1 MEVDWEMEKKKIVIL
16 EPLGVPQER
25 LLEMMREKLGDR
37 VELIACADRAED
49 VPALIE
55 RSRDA
60 DAVVLSNFP
69 YRREVIEHCPSLKL
83 ICVAFTGVDHVD
95 LAYCRERGIT
105 VCNCAGYS
113 TAAVADLVFGLLIG
127 LYRRIA
133 ACDLAVRSGGTKNGL
148 VGPELE
154 GKRFGVV
161 GTGAI
166 GSRVAA
172 IANAFG
178 CEVYAYSRTRKEL
191 PGVCYVDLDTL
202 FSTCD
207 VVSLHLPQTEQT
219 KGMVDARLIG
229 LMKPEADL
237 INTARGPIVDS
248 AALADALKAGR
259 IAGAG
264 VDVFEMEPPVPQDHP
279 LFGAP
284 NLLATPHV
292 AFATHESMVKR
303 AAIVAENIRAWL
315 DGAPQ
320 NLV

>member
-1 MEVDWEMEKKKIVIL
+1 M
-16 EPLGVPQER
+16 PQER

-95 LAYCRERGIT
+95 LAYCRERGIA

-229 LMKPEADL
+229 LMKPEAVL

>member
-1 MEVDWEMEKKKIVIL
+1 M
-16 EPLGVPQER
+16 PQER
-25 LLEMMREKLGDR
+25 LLEMMREKVGDR

-95 LAYCRERGIT
+95 LAYCRERGIA

-127 LYRRIA
+127 LYRRIT

-229 LMKPEADL
+229 LMKPEAVL

>member
-1 MEVDWEMEKKKIVIL
+1 M
-16 EPLGVPQER
+16 
-25 LLEMMREKLGDR
+25 
-37 VELIACADRAED
+37 
-49 VPALIE
+49 
-55 RSRDA
+55 
-60 DAVVLSNFP
+60 
-69 YRREVIEHCPSLKL
+69 
-83 ICVAFTGVDHVD
+83 
-95 LAYCRERGIT
+95 
-105 VCNCAGYS
+105 
-113 TAAVADLVFGLLIG
+113 
-127 LYRRIA
+127 
-133 ACDLAVRSGGTKNGL
+133 
-148 VGPELE
+148 
-154 GKRFGVV
+154 
-161 GTGAI
+161 
-166 GSRVAA
+166 
-172 IANAFG
+172 
-178 CEVYAYSRTRKEL
+178 
-191 PGVCYVDLDTL
+191 DLDTL

-229 LMKPEADL
+229 LMKPEAVL

-264 VDVFEMEPPVPQDHP
+264 VDVFEMEPPVPQDHQ